1 MKKWI
6 LIPCIAAAFGA
17 AAFAQSVNVGEL
29 KSAGDENAVV
39 FESYEGPHTVIES
52 RAAIIAIGTRLGDRM
67 KAAGVPNAGTYGT
80 GEKYTLVH
88 AVDPDHPG
96 KLDADILILNASSS
110 VDHITNL
117 RRIIAG
123 YLMAGYGYSQ
133 DDATTIAVFVTV
145 YNAVYRGK
153 IDTFRAK
160 YKDVVLDNLSE
171 DKCGLSLK
179 WREWPGN
186 TQIVI
191 PLGDYEEGGL
201 SSVETSVISDK
212 NVVQSMREED
222 DKGIE
227 ERKNMVDIKEREAEA
242 AESKAQDA
250 AKTAAQERQ
259 ALSEQQKEQEASEQA
274 AADAQRKADEAQLAA
289 DKAQIAADEAQKAA
303 DEAQAHADEAQKAAD
318 EAQAAADEAQAKA
331 SDAEATA
338 EDARAARQEAEAKAE
353 VAKDEAAQ
361 AQSTADEAQA
371 QADEAKTQAAEARR
385 IADENPDDA
394 QKQQE
399 AEAAQKA
406 ADEAQAAADEAQAAA
421 DEAQKSADEAQAAAD
436 EAKAAS
442 DEAQQAVESAQS
454 EAEQKQQEAQEA
466 SQEAEAAKEEAAA
479 AEQQAQAAEEQ
490 AQAAQEQA
498 DEAQQEAQAAE
509 EQAQEEREETAEQQQ
524 KADEAQ
530 AVAEEEQKKADKKQS
545 EAQAERTEIAEDQ
558 KQLVEDEI
566 KQAQDGSVVG
576 LKVSSEGAG
585 GYLCA
590 LVKVNA
596 KTGELV
602 KESAVKSIRGRTVF
616 EVSTTLE
623 GDETSS
629 SYFLA
634 VCGENSS
641 GNSAV
646 KLCLLAEEDLQIH
659 KESEELVSEKS
670 TLIKEGDDF
679 YCIIE
684 NGSNWAIG
692 RFDKDLILQAK
703 SSQNVDQ
710 STPITITK
718 KGIVATGEDGKPVL
732 LTVDTLVPVYGM

>member
-1 MKKWI
+1 MNKRI
-6 LIPCIAAAFGA
+6 LGSCLLVAFA
-17 AAFAQSVNVGEL
+17 SLAFAQSVNVGEL
-29 KSAGDENAVV
+29 RSAGDENAVV

-52 RAAIIAIGTRLGDRM
+52 RAAITAIGTRLGDRM
-67 KAAGVPNAGTYGT
+67 KAAGTENAGTYGR

-88 AVDPDHPG
+88 AVDPNHPG

-123 YLMAGYGYSQ
+123 YLMAGYDYSPS
-133 DDATTIAVFVTV
+133 DAATIAVFVTV

-153 IDTFRAK
+153 LDTFRSK
-160 YKDVVLDNLSE
+160 YKDVVMETLTA

-179 WREWPGN
+179 WRDWPGN

-222 DKGIE
+222 GKGIE

-242 AESKAQDA
+242 AEARAQEA
-250 AKTAAQERQ
+250 AKTAAQEKR
-259 ALSEQQKEQEASEQA
+259 ALTEQQKKQA
-274 AADAQRKADEAQLAA
+274 AAEEAAGKAQAKADEAQIAA
-289 DKAQIAADEAQKAA
+289 DKAQIAADEAQQAA

-318 EAQAAADEAQAKA
+318 EAQQAADEAEAAAGEAQATADEAQAT
-331 SDAEATA
+331 S
-338 EDARAARQEAEAKAE
+338 
-353 VAKDEAAQ
+353 DEAASKAESAQ
-361 AQSTADEAQA
+361 QEASAAQSTADEAQA
-371 QADEAKTQAAEARR
+371 KADAAKAEAEEARR
-385 IADENPDDA
+385 IAEENPDD
-394 QKQQE
+394 QE
-399 AEAAQKA
+399 AQQKA
-406 ADEAQAAADEAQAAA
+406 AEAQAAAE
-421 DEAQKSADEAQAAAD
+421 EAQKAADEAQAAAD

-442 DEAQQAVESAQS
+442 DEAQAASDEAQAAADEAKAEAEAAQS
-454 EAEQKQQEAQEA
+454 EAEQSEQQAAAATQEAEQA
-466 SQEAEAAKEEAAA
+466 QQEAEAAQEQ
-479 AEQQAQAAEEQ
+479 AEAAEEQ
-490 AQAAQEQA
+490 AQ
-498 DEAQQEAQAAE
+498 EAQQEAEQAQQEATAAE
-509 EQAQEEREETAEQQQ
+509 KQAQEEREETAEQQQ
-524 KADEAQ
+524 KAEEAQ
-530 AVAEEEQKKADKKQS
+530 EVAEEEQKKADKKQS
-545 EAQAERTEIAEDQ
+545 EAQAERSEIAEDQ
-558 KQLVEDEI
+558 KVLVEEEI
-566 KQAQDGSVVG
+566 QQKEDGSVVG
-576 LKVSSEGAG
+576 LKVSSEGDS

-596 KTGELV
+596 KTGSLI
-602 KESAVKSIRGRTVF
+602 KESAVKSIRGRTIF
-616 EVSTTLE
+616 EVKTTLE
-623 GDETSS
+623 GDEGEAA
-629 SYFLA
+629 YFLA

-670 TLIKEGDDF
+670 TLIKEGNDF

-684 NGSNWAIG
+684 NGSSWAIG

-703 SSQNVDQ
+703 SSQNVSE
-710 STPITITK
+710 STPITITQ

-732 LTVDTLVPVYGM
+732 LTVDELVPVSGM

>member
-6 LIPCIAAAFGA
+6 LTACFVASATVV
-17 AAFAQSVNVGEL
+17 AFAQSVNVGEL
-29 KSAGDENAVV
+29 RSAGDENAVV

-52 RAAIIAIGTRLGDRM
+52 RSAITAIGTRLGDRM
-67 KAAGVPNAGTYGT
+67 KAAGVPNAGTYGS

-117 RRIIAG
+117 RRIISG
-123 YLMAGYGYSQ
+123 YLQAGYGYSAE
-133 DDATTIAVFVTV
+133 DAATIAVFVTV

-153 IDTFRAK
+153 LDTFRAK
-160 YKDVVLDNLSE
+160 YKDVVMETLTS

-179 WREWPGN
+179 WRDWPGN

-222 DKGIE
+222 GKGIE

-242 AESKAQDA
+242 AEAKAQEA
-250 AKTAAQERQ
+250 AKTAAGERQ
-259 ALSEQQKEQEASEQA
+259 ALTEQQRQQEASEQA
-274 AADAQRKADEAQLAA
+274 ASDAQKKADEAQLAA

-318 EAQAAADEAQAKA
+318 EAQAAADEAKTAA
-331 SDAEATA
+331 SDAQATA
-338 EDARAARQEAEAKAE
+338 EDARTARQEAEAKAQT
-353 VAKDEAAQ
+353 AKDEAAQ

-371 QADEAKTQAAEARR
+371 QADEAKAQAAEARR

-394 QKQQE
+394 QKQEE
-399 AEAAQKA
+399 AQAAQK
-406 ADEAQAAADEAQAAA
+406 AADEAQAAA

-436 EAKAAS
+436 EAQAAA
-442 DEAQQAVESAQS
+442 DEAKVAADQAQQEAQAAQS
-454 EAEQKQQEAQEA
+454 EAEQKQEAADEASQEAQEA
-466 SQEAEAAKEEAAA
+466 KEEAQQAQEQAQEAKEQAETAEQEADAAKEEA
-479 AEQQAQAAEEQ
+479 QQAQ
-490 AQAAQEQA
+490 
-498 DEAQQEAQAAE
+498 
-509 EQAQEEREETAEQQQ
+509 EQAQEEREKTAEQEQ
-524 KADEAQ
+524 KAQEAQ
-530 AVAEEEQKKADKKQS
+530 EVAQEEQKKADKKQS

-558 KQLVEDEI
+558 KELVEEEI
-566 KQAQDGSVVG
+566 KQAEDGTVVG
-576 LKVSSEGAG
+576 LKVSSEGEG

-596 KTGELV
+596 KTGQLV
-602 KESAVKSIRGRTVF
+602 KESAVKSIRGRTIF

-623 GDETSS
+623 GDEGSS

-670 TLIKEGDDF
+670 TLIKEGNDF

-684 NGSNWAIG
+684 NGSSWAIG

-703 SSQNVDQ
+703 SSQNVSE
-710 STPITITK
+710 STPITITQ

-732 LTVDTLVPVYGM
+732 LAADTLVPVYGM

>member
-1 MKKWI
+1 MLKRV
-6 LIPCIAAAFGA
+6 LMPCFALVIAVMS
-17 AAFAQSVNVGEL
+17 FAQNVNVDEL
-29 KSAGDENAVV
+29 RSAGDENAVV

-52 RAAIIAIGTRLGDRM
+52 RAAITAIGTRLGDRM
-67 KAAGVPNAGTYGT
+67 KAAGSENAGTYGS

-88 AVDPDHPG
+88 AVDPDQPG

-117 RRIIAG
+117 RRIISG
-123 YLMAGYGYSQ
+123 YLQAGYGYSA
-133 DDATTIAVFVTV
+133 DDAATIAVFVTV

-153 IDTFRAK
+153 LDTFRSK
-160 YKDVVLDNLSE
+160 YKDVVMETLTAT
-171 DKCGLSLK
+171 KCGLSLK

-222 DKGIE
+222 GKGIE
-227 ERKNMVDIKEREAEA
+227 DRKNMVDIKEREAEA
-242 AESKAQDA
+242 AEAKAQEA
-250 AKTAAQERQ
+250 AKTAAGERQ
-259 ALSEQQKEQEASEQA
+259 ALSDQQKQQEASEQA
-274 AADAQRKADEAQLAA
+274 AAGAQKKADEAQLAA

-318 EAQAAADEAQAKA
+318 EAQTAADEAQKAA
-331 SDAEATA
+331 SDAQATA
-338 EDARAARQEAEAKAE
+338 EDARAARQEAESKAQT
-353 VAKDEAAQ
+353 AKDEAAQ

-371 QADEAKTQAAEARR
+371 QADEAKAQAAEAKR

-399 AEAAQKA
+399 AAAAQT
-406 ADEAQAAADEAQAAA
+406 AADEAQAAA
-421 DEAQKSADEAQAAAD
+421 DEAQKSADEAQKSADEAQAAAD
-436 EAKAAS
+436 EAKVAA
-442 DEAQQAVESAQS
+442 DQAQEEAQAAQS
-454 EAEQKQQEAQEA
+454 EAEQKQQQAQAA
-466 SQEAEAAKEEAAA
+466 SQEAQEAKEEAAA
-479 AEQQAQAAEEQ
+479 AEEQ
-490 AQAAQEQA
+490 AQATQKQAEQA
-498 DEAQQEAQAAE
+498 SQEAQEAKEEAAAAE
-509 EQAQEEREETAEQQQ
+509 DKAQEEREKTAEQQQ

-530 AVAEEEQKKADKKQS
+530 EVAEEEQKKADKKQS
-545 EAQAERTEIAEDQ
+545 EAQAERSEIAEDQ
-558 KQLVEDEI
+558 KELVEEEI
-566 KQAQDGSVVG
+566 KQAQDGTVVG
-576 LKVSSEGAG
+576 LKVSSEGDG

-596 KTGELV
+596 KTGQLV
-602 KESAVKSIRGRTVF
+602 KESAVKSIRGRTIF

-623 GDETSS
+623 GDKGSS

-659 KESEELVSEKS
+659 KESQELVSQKS
-670 TLIKEGDDF
+670 TLIKDGDNF

-684 NGSNWAIG
+684 NGSSWAIG
-692 RFDKDLILQAK
+692 RYDKDLTLQAK

-718 KGIVATGEDGKPVL
+718 KGIVATGEDGKSVL
-732 LTVDTLVPVYGM
+732 LTVDELVPVSGM